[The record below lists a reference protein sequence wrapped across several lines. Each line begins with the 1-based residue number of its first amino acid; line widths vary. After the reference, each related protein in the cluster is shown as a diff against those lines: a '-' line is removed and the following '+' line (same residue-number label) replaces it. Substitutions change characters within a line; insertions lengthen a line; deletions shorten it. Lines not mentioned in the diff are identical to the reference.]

1 MDETEELIRLCV
13 RALVAQMSA
22 APGFELH
29 MTRNCVLGLTDE
41 PLADFNM
48 LTLGSDPDAEA
59 FLTRSVARAK
69 ARGLPL
75 MAIMSPHVARTLA
88 PVARRLGLTAA
99 GTAPLMVLRTG
110 TPVRPGRPTKVTRA
124 LGPEL
129 VGIAGDLAS
138 AAFGLPRDVVA
149 RCIDVVLTETAGV
162 ETYIAWGDDEPMSAV
177 SVTPTGN
184 TAGISL
190 MATPPEHQR
199 KGMGRALLT
208 QVIEDYRGRGVE
220 RFYLGATKAGRP
232 LYASLGFETIADLSA
247 WVLEQSTQALGQT
260 AAPGD
265 ADFDIRP
272 RSSPAACPC
281 VR

>member
-29 MTRNCVLGLTDE
+29 MTRNCVLGLTNE

-59 FLTRSVARAK
+59 FLTRSMARVRE
-69 ARGLPL
+69 RGLPL
-75 MAIMSPHVARTLA
+75 TAMMSPHVAQALA
-88 PVARRLGLTAA
+88 PVATRLGLTAA
-99 GTAPLMVLRTG
+99 GTAPLMVLRPG
-110 TPVRPGRPTKVTRA
+110 TPVGTSVRSIRPTKVTRA

-129 VGIAGDLAS
+129 VGIAGDLVA
-138 AAFGLPRDVVA
+138 AAFSVPRDAVA
-149 RCIDVVLTETAGV
+149 RCIDVGLTETAGV
-162 ETYIAWGDDEPMSAV
+162 ETYIGWSDDGPMSAV

-190 MATPPEHQR
+190 MATPPQHQR

-208 QVIEDYRGRGVE
+208 QVIENYRSRGVE
-220 RFYLGATKAGRP
+220 RFYLGATEAGRP

-247 WVLEQSTQALGQT
+247 WVLADSTQVSGGIT
-260 AAPGD
+260 
-265 ADFDIRP
+265 
-272 RSSPAACPC
+272 
-281 VR
+281 

>member
-1 MDETEELIRLCV
+1 MDETEELIRLCC
-13 RALVAQMSA
+13 RALVAQMNA

-48 LTLGSDPDAEA
+48 LTLGPDPDAEA

-75 MAIMSPHVARTLA
+75 LAMMSPHVAQALA
-88 PVARRLGLTAA
+88 PVATRLGLTPA
-99 GTAPLMVLRTG
+99 GASPLMVLRAG
-110 TPVRPGRPTKVTRA
+110 TPVRPGRSVKVTRA

-129 VGIAGDLAS
+129 VGIAGDLVA
-138 AAFGLPRDVVA
+138 AAFDVPRDVVA
-149 RCIDVVLTETAGV
+149 RCIDVGITATAGV
-162 ETYIAWGDDEPMSAV
+162 ETWIARGDEGPMSAV
-177 SVTPTGN
+177 SVTPAGN

-190 MATPPEHQR
+190 MATPPLHQG

-208 QVIEDYRGRGVE
+208 QVIDDYRGRGVE
-220 RFYLGATKAGRP
+220 RFYLGATEAGLR

-247 WVLEQSTQALGQT
+247 WVLGDSTQVHG
-260 AAPGD
+260 
-265 ADFDIRP
+265 
-272 RSSPAACPC
+272 
-281 VR
+281 

>member
-1 MDETEELIRLCV
+1 MDETEELIRLCA

-29 MTRNCVLGLTDE
+29 MTRGCVLGLTDE

-48 LTLGSDPDAEA
+48 LTLGPDPDAEG

-75 MAIMSPHVARTLA
+75 LATMTPHVARTLSPIA
-88 PVARRLGLTAA
+88 TRLGLTPA
-99 GTAPLMVLRTG
+99 GTAPLMLLRSATA
-110 TPVRPGRPTKVTRA
+110 VRPSRTTNITRA

-129 VGIAGDLAS
+129 VGIAGDLAA
-138 AAFGLPRDVVA
+138 AAFDVPRAAIA
-149 RCIDVVLTETAGV
+149 RCIDVGITETAGV
-162 ETYIAWGDDEPMSAV
+162 ETYVAWGDGGPMSAV

-208 QVIEDYRGRGVE
+208 QVVDDYRRRGVT
-220 RFYLGATKAGRP
+220 RFYLTATEAGRP
-232 LYASLGFETIADLSA
+232 FYASLGFEPIADLSA
-247 WVLEQSTQALGQT
+247 WVLGRSTW
-260 AAPGD
+260 AP
-265 ADFDIRP
+265 A
-272 RSSPAACPC
+272 
-281 VR
+281 

>member
-13 RALVAQMSA
+13 RALVAQMSG

-48 LTLGSDPDAEA
+48 LTIGPDPDAEG

-75 MAIMSPHVARTLA
+75 LAMMSPHVAQTLA

-99 GTAPLMVLRTG
+99 GASPLMVLRAG
-110 TPVRPGRPTKVTRA
+110 TPVRPGRPVKVTRA

-129 VGIAGDLAS
+129 VGVAGDLVA
-138 AAFGLPRDVVA
+138 AAFDAPRDVVA
-149 RCIDVVLTETAGV
+149 RCIDVGITATAGV
-162 ETYIAWGDDEPMSAV
+162 ETWIAWSDDGPMSAV

-190 MATPPEHQR
+190 MATPPGHQR

-208 QVIEDYRGRGVE
+208 QVIDDYRGRGVE
-220 RFYLGATKAGRP
+220 RFYLGATEAGLA

-247 WVLEQSTQALGQT
+247 WVLGHTTQVHG
-260 AAPGD
+260 
-265 ADFDIRP
+265 
-272 RSSPAACPC
+272 
-281 VR
+281 